1 MSPRSLAYSWRHR
14 QCAQMPS
21 VCGVLLVALGVLMAG
36 CNSTP
41 DRVGSGMSSSELV
54 AKSDE
59 PVIRRVVLLAAMPRD
74 RDGDRS
80 PDQYPLMVLLFG
92 RSELP
97 VHAAGTIVGELR
109 LENGD
114 VVRRWVVPP
123 ESLNQ
128 AARDFPAGPGYEL
141 GFQLELDSDRRQRES
156 ADLVV
161 WFVPQGLNPSDPAVL
176 EVSPLGTTTLHVGGN
191 YD

>member
-1 MSPRSLAYSWRHR
+1 MSRHH
-14 QCAQMPS
+14 
-21 VCGVLLVALGVLMAG
+21 GVAELFAFGLLVMTTACLVG
-36 CNSTP
+36 CGSTTT
-41 DRVGSGMSSSELV
+41 RSGEPQVTTRAAASN
-54 AKSDE
+54 DE
-59 PVIRRVVLLAAMPRD
+59 PTVRRVVLMAARPRD

-80 PDQYPLMVLLFG
+80 PDQYPVMVLLFG

-97 VHAAGTIVGELR
+97 VHAAGTLIGELR
-109 LENGD
+109 LESGD

-123 ESLNQ
+123 ESLQQ

-141 GFQLELDSDRRQRES
+141 GFQLELDADRRAREP

-161 WFVPQGLNPSDPAVL
+161 WFVPAGLDPDEPGVL
-176 EVSPLGTTTLHVGGN
+176 ELSPIGSTTLHVGGA